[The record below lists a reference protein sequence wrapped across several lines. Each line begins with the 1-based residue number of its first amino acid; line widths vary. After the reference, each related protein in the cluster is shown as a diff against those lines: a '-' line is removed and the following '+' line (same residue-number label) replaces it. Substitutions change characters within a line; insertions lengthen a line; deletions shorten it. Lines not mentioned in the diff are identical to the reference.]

1 MAQTRAPR
9 SEWRELF
16 AEFAE
21 SRDVVLR
28 DRLVEGHLGIAVHLA
43 RRFAGRG
50 EQLDDLIQV
59 ASVALL
65 GAVERFDPSRGIE
78 FSTFATRTILG
89 ELKRH
94 FRDKGWFVRA
104 PRRVQE
110 LYLNIGEA
118 NNALSQRLGRSPT
131 IREISGAVGASEDD
145 VIEALEAGHGYRA
158 ASLDAP
164 GPEGETLADRVGN
177 PDAALV
183 ASEDRLFLDPALKR
197 LPARQRAIV
206 EMRFVDGLTQ
216 LQIAERIGI
225 SQMHVSRLLKKSLEA
240 LRAAYGLEIPT
251 GARAEGAE
259 TATPDDLAALDDDA
273 TEEAAGP
280 TRSRPDATPS

>member
-1 MAQTRAPR
+1 VTTTRASRPDWRDVFVEFAQTR
-9 SEWRELF
+9 
-16 AEFAE
+16 
-21 SRDVVLR
+21 DVALR
-28 DRLVEGHLGIAVHLA
+28 DRLVEGHVGIAIHLA

-50 EQLDDLIQV
+50 EPTDDLVQV
-59 ASVALL
+59 ASMALL

-110 LYLNIGEA
+110 LYLNIGETT
-118 NNALSQRLGRSPT
+118 NALSQRLGRSPT
-131 IREISGAVGASEDD
+131 IREIAGAVGASEDD

-164 GPEGETLADRVGN
+164 GPEGETLADRVGK
-177 PDAALV
+177 PDPELG
-183 ASEDRLFLDPALKR
+183 ASEDRLFLGPALER

-206 EMRFVDGLTQ
+206 EMRFVGGLTQ

-240 LRAAYGLEIPT
+240 LRAAYGVGDST
-251 GARAEGAE
+251 AEPRSEHGESADCDF
-259 TATPDDLAALDDDA
+259 TADL
-273 TEEAAGP
+273 
-280 TRSRPDATPS
+280 